1 MAMLCAVSVLCLR
14 ILIRLGCC
22 KNICPFYTSSAEGPH
37 SGQEEQYSSIL
48 SSLSSDISDVK
59 QKVEEDVASKE
70 DITRL
75 EKKMDELKE
84 GQREPD
90 AKSKNSGI
98 S

>member
-22 KNICPFYTSSAEGPH
+22 KNIYPFYTSSAEGPH

-84 GQREPD
+84 GQRERD